1 MALPGSVINQEI
13 LFVGTGRFH
22 PLGVQ
27 LATGA
32 RVIALDPYCRTV
44 EVVNADRFLRHRFAL
59 IEVAKRSVNFGI
71 ILTLKSGQQRRQLAE
86 RLAMMRKDTFIVAV
100 A

>member
-1 MALPGSVINQEI
+1 MSGPGQ
-13 LFVGTGRFH
+13 FH

-32 RVIALDPYCRTV
+32 RVVALDPYCRTV
-44 EVVNADRFLRHRFAL
+44 EVVSADRFLRRRFAL
-59 IEVAKRSVNFGI
+59 IEVAKRAENFGI